1 MSIKVLLVT
10 PYSFQKYGGVQNQV
24 NLIEDYLSSHEEFEV
39 KVFAYGKTE
48 SLDSNKVF
56 NIPFNSSVS
65 SVLLFPNR
73 KLLLDYIDWADV
85 VHVHEPFVPI
95 FFWKLPKNKK
105 YIFTHHASLGRII
118 TNILSIVYKSF
129 RYRSISTYVS
139 KSAESNALSLN
150 SEPVLIPNMIKINPD
165 ISFNKRQGY
174 LFIGRQ
180 ESRKNYS
187 FFVKL
192 SNHKQFTNKLFYAI
206 TNKDKSDKNITIYES
221 PTDEFK
227 IEIFGKTNIYLAL
240 NTKSESFGI
249 TLLEAVN
256 NGNLVISSD
265 LISFINVLPNS
276 HIVYKNNNF
285 DSLCNVLT
293 KLDSE
298 DLNFLWNKQYK
309 DIREYDLKENMKKF
323 ILLYSNL

>member
-1 MSIKVLLVT
+1 M
-10 PYSFQKYGGVQNQV
+10 
-24 NLIEDYLSSHEEFEV
+24 
-39 KVFAYGKTE
+39 
-48 SLDSNKVF
+48 
-56 NIPFNSSVS
+56 
-65 SVLLFPNR
+65 
-73 KLLLDYIDWADV
+73 LLDYIDWADV

-150 SEPVLIPNMIKINPD
+150 SEPVLIPNMIKINPN

-206 TNKDKSDKNITIYES
+206 TNKDKSDKNITIYEN

-265 LISFINVLPNS
+265 LSSFINVLPKS

-309 DIREYDLKENMKKF
+309 DIREYDLEENMKKF

>member
-24 NLIEDYLSSHEEFEV
+24 NLMEDYLSSHEEFEV

-56 NIPFNSSVS
+56 NIPFNSSIS

-150 SEPVLIPNMIKINPD
+150 SEPVLIPNMIKINPN

-206 TNKDKSDKNITIYES
+206 TNKDKSDKNITIYEN

-265 LISFINVLPNS
+265 LSSFINVLPNS
-276 HIVYKNNNF
+276 YIVYKNNNF

-293 KLDSE
+293 NLDSE
-298 DLNFLWNKQYK
+298 DLNHLWNKQYK
-309 DIREYDLKENMKKF
+309 DIRKYDLEENMKKF

>member
-56 NIPFNSSVS
+56 NIPFNSSIS

-105 YIFTHHASLGRII
+105 YIFTHHASLGAII

-139 KSAESNALSLN
+139 KSAKSNALSLN
-150 SEPVLIPNMIKINPD
+150 SEPVLIPNMIKINPN

-206 TNKDKSDKNITIYES
+206 TNKDKSDKNITIYEN

-298 DLNFLWNKQYK
+298 DLNLLWNKQYK
-309 DIREYDLKENMKKF
+309 DIREYNLEENMKKF

>member
-1 MSIKVLLVT
+1 VSIKVLLVT

-24 NLIEDYLSSHEEFEV
+24 NLIEEYLSSHDEYEV
-39 KVFAYGKTE
+39 KVFAYGKTK

-73 KLLLDYIDWADV
+73 KLLLEYIDWADV
-85 VHVHEPFVPI
+85 VHVHEPFVPLL
-95 FFWKLPKNKK
+95 FWKLPKNKK
-105 YIFTHHASLGRII
+105 YVFTHHASLGAIV
-118 TNILSIVYKSF
+118 TNILNIIYNFF

-139 KSAESNALSLN
+139 KSAETNALSLN
-150 SEPVLIPNMIKINPD
+150 SEPVLIPNMIKINQN
-165 ISFNKRQGY
+165 ISFNKSHGF

-180 ESRKNYS
+180 EPRKNYS

-206 TNKDKSDKNITIYES
+206 TNKDRSDKNITI
-221 PTDEFK
+221 FK
-227 IEIFGKTNIYLAL
+227 NPDDDFKNEIFAKTNIYLAL

-256 NGNLVISSD
+256 NGNLVISSN
-265 LISFINVLPNS
+265 LSSFINVLPNS
-276 HIVYKNNNF
+276 YITYKNKDF

-293 KLDSE
+293 NLEKK
-298 DLNFLWNKQYK
+298 DLNSMWNKQYE
-309 DIREYDLKENMKKF
+309 DISMYDVEENMKKF
-323 ILLYSNL
+323 ILLYANL

>member
-150 SEPVLIPNMIKINPD
+150 SEPVLIPNMIKINPN

-206 TNKDKSDKNITIYES
+206 TNKDKSDKNITIYEN

-256 NGNLVISSD
+256 NGNLVITSNLS
-265 LISFINVLPNS
+265 SFINVLPNS

-298 DLNFLWNKQYK
+298 DLNLLWNKQYK
-309 DIREYDLKENMKKF
+309 DIREYDLEENMKKF

>member
-73 KLLLDYIDWADV
+73 KLLRDYIDWADV
-85 VHVHEPFVPI
+85 VHVHEPFVPL

-118 TNILSIVYKSF
+118 TNILSIVYKFF

-139 KSAESNALSLN
+139 KSAESNALSLD
-150 SEPVLIPNMIKINPD
+150 SEPVLIPNMIKINPN

-206 TNKDKSDKNITIYES
+206 TNKDKSDKNITIYEN
-221 PTDEFK
+221 PTDKFK

-276 HIVYKNNNF
+276 HIVYKNKDF
-285 DSLCNVLT
+285 ESLCNVIT
-293 KLDSE
+293 NLDSK
-298 DLNFLWNKQYK
+298 DLNSLWNKQYE
-309 DIREYDLKENMKKF
+309 DIRMYDLEINMKKF

>member
-1 MSIKVLLVT
+1 MSIKVLLLS
-10 PYSFQKYGGVQNQV
+10 PYSFKKYGGVQNQV
-24 NLIEDYLSSHEEFEV
+24 NLIEKYLMSHHKFEV
-39 KVFAYGKTE
+39 KVFAYGKLD
-48 SLDSNKVF
+48 SLDSNLVF
-56 NIPFNSSVS
+56 NIPFNSSIS

-118 TNILSIVYKSF
+118 TNILSIVYKFF

-150 SEPVLIPNMIKINPD
+150 SEPVLIPNMIKINPN

-206 TNKDKSDKNITIYES
+206 TNKDKSDKNITIYEN

-265 LISFINVLPNS
+265 LSSFINVLPNS

>member
-39 KVFAYGKTE
+39 KVFAYGKTK

-56 NIPFNSSVS
+56 NIPFNFSVS

-150 SEPVLIPNMIKINPD
+150 SEPVLIPNMIKINPN

-206 TNKDKSDKNITIYES
+206 TNKNKSDKNITIYEN

-265 LISFINVLPNS
+265 LSSFINVLPNS

-309 DIREYDLKENMKKF
+309 DIHEYDLKENMKKF

>member
-1 MSIKVLLVT
+1 MNIKVLLLT
-10 PYSFQKYGGVQNQV
+10 PYSFNKYGGVQNQV
-24 NLIEDYLSSHEEFEV
+24 NLIEDYLSSHEKFEV

-56 NIPFNSSVS
+56 NIPFNSSIS

-85 VHVHEPFVPI
+85 VHVHEPFVPL
-95 FFWKLPKNKK
+95 FFWKLPKSKK
-105 YIFTHHASLGRII
+105 YIFTHHASLGAII
-118 TNILSIVYKSF
+118 TSILSIIYKIF
-129 RYRSISTYVS
+129 KYRSISTYVS

-150 SEPVLIPNMIKINPD
+150 SEPLLIPNMIKINQN
-165 ISFNKRQGY
+165 ISFNKNQGY

-180 ESRKNYS
+180 ETRKNYS

-192 SNHKQFTNKLFYAI
+192 SNHKEFTNKLFYAI
-206 TNKDKSDKNITIYES
+206 TNEDKSDKNITIFKN
-221 PTDEFK
+221 PTDDFK
-227 IEIFGKTNIYLAL
+227 KQIFGKTNIYLAL

-276 HIVYKNNNF
+276 YIAYKNNDF

-293 KLDSE
+293 KLDSK
-298 DLNFLWNKQYK
+298 DLNLLWNKQYE
-309 DIREYDLKENMKKF
+309 DIRKYDLEENMKKF

>member
-48 SLDSNKVF
+48 SLDSNRVF

-139 KSAESNALSLN
+139 KSAESNALSLD
-150 SEPVLIPNMIKINPD
+150 SEPVLIPNMIKINPN

-206 TNKDKSDKNITIYES
+206 TNKDKSDKNITIYEN

-298 DLNFLWNKQYK
+298 DLNLLWNKQYK
-309 DIREYDLKENMKKF
+309 DIREYDLEENMKKF

>member
-56 NIPFNSSVS
+56 NIPFNSSIS

-150 SEPVLIPNMIKINPD
+150 SEPVLIPNMIKINPN

-206 TNKDKSDKNITIYES
+206 TNKDKSDKNITI
-221 PTDEFK
+221 FK
-227 IEIFGKTNIYLAL
+227 NPSDKFKNEIFGKANIYLAL

-265 LISFINVLPNS
+265 LSSFINVLPNS

-298 DLNFLWNKQYK
+298 DLNLLWNKQYK
-309 DIREYDLKENMKKF
+309 DIREYDLEENMKKF

>member
-39 KVFAYGKTE
+39 KVFAYGKTK

-150 SEPVLIPNMIKINPD
+150 SEPVLIPNMIKINPN

-206 TNKDKSDKNITIYES
+206 TNKDKSDKNITIYEN

-265 LISFINVLPNS
+265 LSSFINVLPNS

>member
-150 SEPVLIPNMIKINPD
+150 SEPVLIPNMIKINPN

-206 TNKDKSDKNITIYES
+206 TNKDKSDKNITIYEN

-265 LISFINVLPNS
+265 LSSFINVLPNS
-276 HIVYKNNNF
+276 HIAYKNNNF

-298 DLNFLWNKQYK
+298 DLNLLWNKQYK
-309 DIREYDLKENMKKF
+309 DIREYDLEENMKKF

>member
-150 SEPVLIPNMIKINPD
+150 SEPVLIPNMIKINPN

-206 TNKDKSDKNITIYES
+206 TNKDKSDKNITIYEN

-265 LISFINVLPNS
+265 LSSFINVLPNS

-298 DLNFLWNKQYK
+298 DLNLLWNKQYK
-309 DIREYDLKENMKKF
+309 YIREYDLEENMKKF

>member
-56 NIPFNSSVS
+56 NIPFNSSIS

-118 TNILSIVYKSF
+118 TNILSILYKSF

-150 SEPVLIPNMIKINPD
+150 SEPVLIPNMIKINPN

-206 TNKDKSDKNITIYES
+206 TNKDKSDKNIIIYEN

-298 DLNFLWNKQYK
+298 DLNLLWNKQYK
-309 DIREYDLKENMKKF
+309 DIREYDLEENMKKF

>member
-150 SEPVLIPNMIKINPD
+150 SEPVLIPNMIKINPN

-206 TNKDKSDKNITIYES
+206 TNKDKSDKNITIYEN

-265 LISFINVLPNS
+265 LNSFINVLPNS

-298 DLNFLWNKQYK
+298 DLNLLWNKQYK
-309 DIREYDLKENMKKF
+309 DIREYDLEENMKKF
-323 ILLYSNL
+323 ILLYSKL

>member
-150 SEPVLIPNMIKINPD
+150 SEPVLIPNMIKINPN

-192 SNHKQFTNKLFYAI
+192 SNNKQFTNKLFYAI
-206 TNKDKSDKNITIYES
+206 TNKDKSDKNITIYEN

-298 DLNFLWNKQYK
+298 DLNSLWNKQYK

>member
-39 KVFAYGKTE
+39 KVFAYGKTK
-48 SLDSNKVF
+48 SLDSNRVF

-150 SEPVLIPNMIKINPD
+150 SEPVLIPNMIKINPN

-206 TNKDKSDKNITIYES
+206 TNKDKSDKNITIYEN

-298 DLNFLWNKQYK
+298 DLNLLWNKQYK
-309 DIREYDLKENMKKF
+309 DIREYDLEENMKKF

>member
-39 KVFAYGKTE
+39 KVFAYGKTK

-105 YIFTHHASLGRII
+105 YIFTHHASLGRIV

-150 SEPVLIPNMIKINPD
+150 SEPVLIPNMIKINPN
-165 ISFNKRQGY
+165 ISFNKKQGY

-206 TNKDKSDKNITIYES
+206 TNKDKSDKNITIYEN

-298 DLNFLWNKQYK
+298 DLNLLWNKQYK
-309 DIREYDLKENMKKF
+309 DIREYDLEENMKKF

>member
-10 PYSFQKYGGVQNQV
+10 PYSFEKYGGVQNQV
-24 NLIEDYLSSHEEFEV
+24 NLMEDFLSLHNEYEV
-39 KVFAYGKTE
+39 KVFAYGKTDL
-48 SLDSNKVF
+48 LDSNKVF
-56 NIPFNSSVS
+56 NIPFNSSIS

-73 KLLLDYIDWADV
+73 KLLRDYIDWADV
-85 VHVHEPFVPI
+85 VHIHEPFVPI

-105 YIFTHHASLGRII
+105 YIFTHHASLGKII
-118 TNILSIVYKSF
+118 TNILSIVYKFF
-129 RYRSISTYVS
+129 RFKSISTYVS
-139 KSAESNALSLN
+139 ESAESNALSLN
-150 SEPVLIPNMIKINPD
+150 SEPVLIPNMININQN
-165 ISFNKRQGY
+165 ISFNKSQGY

-180 ESRKNYS
+180 EKRKNYN

-192 SNHKQFTNKLFYAI
+192 SNQKQFTNKLFFAV
-206 TNKDKSDKNITIYES
+206 TNKAKSDKNITIFEN

-227 IEIFGKTNIYLAL
+227 NVIFGKTNIYLAL

-265 LISFINVLPNS
+265 LSSFINVLPNS
-276 HIVYKNNNF
+276 YIVYKNNNF
-285 DSLCNVLT
+285 DSLFNVLT

-298 DLNFLWNKQYK
+298 DLNFLWNKQYE
-309 DIREYDLKENMKKF
+309 DIRKYDLEENMKKF
-323 ILLYSNL
+323 ILLYSNI

>member
-1 MSIKVLLVT
+1 VSIKVLLVT

-129 RYRSISTYVS
+129 KYRSISTYVS

-150 SEPVLIPNMIKINPD
+150 SEPVLIPNMIKINPN

-206 TNKDKSDKNITIYES
+206 TNKDKSDKNITIYEN

-265 LISFINVLPNS
+265 LSSFINVLPNS

-298 DLNFLWNKQYK
+298 DLNLLWNKQYK
-309 DIREYDLKENMKKF
+309 DIREYDLEENMKKF

>member
-150 SEPVLIPNMIKINPD
+150 SEPVLIPNMIKINSN

-206 TNKDKSDKNITIYES
+206 TNKDKSDKNITIYEN

-240 NTKSESFGI
+240 NTKNESFGI

-265 LISFINVLPNS
+265 LSSFINVLPNS

-285 DSLCNVLT
+285 DSLCNLLT

-309 DIREYDLKENMKKF
+309 DIREYDLNKNMKKF
-323 ILLYSNL
+323 ILLYTNL

>member
-56 NIPFNSSVS
+56 NIPFNSSIS
-65 SVLLFPNR
+65 SVLLFPN
-73 KLLLDYIDWADV
+73 KNLLHDYIDWADV
-85 VHVHEPFVPI
+85 VHVHEPFVPLL
-95 FFWKLPKNKK
+95 FWKLPKDKK
-105 YIFTHHASLGRII
+105 YIFTHHASLGVII
-118 TNILSIVYKSF
+118 TTILSIIYKIF

-139 KSAESNALSLN
+139 KSSESNALSLN
-150 SEPVLIPNMIKINPD
+150 NEPVLIPNMIKINQH
-165 ISFNKRQGY
+165 ISFNKSQGY

-180 ESRKNYS
+180 EIRKNYRL
-187 FFVKL
+187 FVKL

-206 TNKDKSDKNITIYES
+206 TNIDKSDKNITVFKN

-227 IEIFGKTNIYLAL
+227 NEIFGKSNIYLAL

-298 DLNFLWNKQYK
+298 DLNLLWNKQYK
-309 DIREYDLKENMKKF
+309 DIREYDLEENMKKF

>member
-39 KVFAYGKTE
+39 KVFAYGKTK

-150 SEPVLIPNMIKINPD
+150 SEPVLIPNMIKINPN

-180 ESRKNYS
+180 ESRKNYN

-206 TNKDKSDKNITIYES
+206 TNKNKSDKNITIYEN

-265 LISFINVLPNS
+265 LSSFINVLPNS

-293 KLDSE
+293 KLDSG

>member
-150 SEPVLIPNMIKINPD
+150 SEPVLIPNMIKINPN

-180 ESRKNYS
+180 ESRKNYN

-206 TNKDKSDKNITIYES
+206 TNKDKSDKNITIYEN

-256 NGNLVISSD
+256 NGNIVISSD

-298 DLNFLWNKQYK
+298 DLNHLWNKQYK
-309 DIREYDLKENMKKF
+309 DIREYDLEENMKKF

>member
-139 KSAESNALSLN
+139 KSAKSNALSLN
-150 SEPVLIPNMIKINPD
+150 SEPVLIPNMIKINPN

-206 TNKDKSDKNITIYES
+206 TNKDKSDKNITIYKN

-298 DLNFLWNKQYK
+298 DLNLLWNKQYK
-309 DIREYDLKENMKKF
+309 DIREYDLEENMKKF

>member
-56 NIPFNSSVS
+56 NIPFNSSIS

-73 KLLLDYIDWADV
+73 KLLIDYIDWADV

-150 SEPVLIPNMIKINPD
+150 SEPVLIPNMIKINPN

-206 TNKDKSDKNITIYES
+206 TNKDKSDKNITIYEN

-265 LISFINVLPNS
+265 LSSFINVLPNS

-298 DLNFLWNKQYK
+298 DLNLLWNKQYK
-309 DIREYDLKENMKKF
+309 DIREYDLEENMKKF

>member
-39 KVFAYGKTE
+39 KIFAYGKTK

-118 TNILSIVYKSF
+118 TNILSIVYKF
-129 RYRSISTYVS
+129 NRYRSISTYVS

-150 SEPVLIPNMIKINPD
+150 SEPVLIPNMIKINPN

-206 TNKDKSDKNITIYES
+206 TNKDKSDKNITIYEN

-298 DLNFLWNKQYK
+298 DLNLLWNKQYK
-309 DIREYDLKENMKKF
+309 DIREYDLEENMKKF

>member
-65 SVLLFPNR
+65 SVLLFPSR
-73 KLLLDYIDWADV
+73 KLLRDYIDWADV
-85 VHVHEPFVPI
+85 VHVHEPFVPL

-118 TNILSIVYKSF
+118 TNILSIVYKFF

-150 SEPVLIPNMIKINPD
+150 SEPVLIPNMIKINQN
-165 ISFNKRQGY
+165 ISFNKSQGY

-180 ESRKNYS
+180 ETRKNYS

-206 TNKDKSDKNITIYES
+206 TNKDKSDKNITIYEN
-221 PTDEFK
+221 PTDKFK

-265 LISFINVLPNS
+265 LSSFINVLPNS
-276 HIVYKNNNF
+276 YIVYKNNNF

>member
-1 MSIKVLLVT
+1 VSIKVLLVT

-39 KVFAYGKTE
+39 KVFAYGKTK

-150 SEPVLIPNMIKINPD
+150 SEPILIPNMIKINPN
-165 ISFNKRQGY
+165 ISFNKNQGY

-180 ESRKNYS
+180 ETRKNYS

-192 SNHKQFTNKLFYAI
+192 SNHKQFTNKLFYAV
-206 TNKDKSDKNITIYES
+206 TNKDISHKNITVFKN

-256 NGNLVISSD
+256 YGNLVISSD
-265 LISFINVLPNS
+265 LSSFINVLPNS
-276 HIVYKNNNF
+276 YIVYKNNDF
-285 DSLCNVLT
+285 ESLCSVLT
-293 KLDSE
+293 KLDSK
-298 DLNFLWNKQYK
+298 DLNSLWNKQYE
-309 DIREYDLKENMKKF
+309 DIRKYDLEENMKKF
-323 ILLYSNL
+323 LLLYSNL

>member
-150 SEPVLIPNMIKINPD
+150 SEPVLIPNMIKINPN

-206 TNKDKSDKNITIYES
+206 TNKDKSDKNITIYEN

-293 KLDSE
+293 KLDLE

>member
-10 PYSFQKYGGVQNQV
+10 PYSFHKYGGVQNQV

-56 NIPFNSSVS
+56 NIPFNSSIS

-150 SEPVLIPNMIKINPD
+150 SEPVLIPNMIKINPN

-206 TNKDKSDKNITIYES
+206 TNKDKSDKNITIYEN

-265 LISFINVLPNS
+265 LSSFINVLPNS

-298 DLNFLWNKQYK
+298 DLNLLWNKQYK
-309 DIREYDLKENMKKF
+309 DIREYDLEENMKKF

>member
-56 NIPFNSSVS
+56 NIPFNSSIS

-150 SEPVLIPNMIKINPD
+150 SEPVLIPNMIKINPN

-206 TNKDKSDKNITIYES
+206 TNKDKSDKNITIYEN

-265 LISFINVLPNS
+265 LSSFINVLPNS
-276 HIVYKNNNF
+276 YIVYKNNNF

-293 KLDSE
+293 NLDSE
-298 DLNFLWNKQYK
+298 DLNHLWNKQYK
-309 DIREYDLKENMKKF
+309 DIHKYDLEENMKKF

>member
-129 RYRSISTYVS
+129 SYRSISTYVS

-150 SEPVLIPNMIKINPD
+150 SEPVLIPNMIKINPN

-206 TNKDKSDKNITIYES
+206 TNKDKSDKNITIYEN

-265 LISFINVLPNS
+265 LNSFINVLPNS

-298 DLNFLWNKQYK
+298 DLNLLWNKQYK

>member
-1 MSIKVLLVT
+1 MSIKVLLIT

-150 SEPVLIPNMIKINPD
+150 SEPVLIPNMIKINPN

-206 TNKDKSDKNITIYES
+206 TNKDKSDKNITIYEN

-298 DLNFLWNKQYK
+298 DLNLLWNKQYK
-309 DIREYDLKENMKKF
+309 DIREYDLEENMKKF

>member
-1 MSIKVLLVT
+1 VSIKVLLVT

-150 SEPVLIPNMIKINPD
+150 SEPVLIPNMIKINPN

-206 TNKDKSDKNITIYES
+206 TNKDKSDKNITIYEN

-265 LISFINVLPNS
+265 LSSFINVLPNS

-309 DIREYDLKENMKKF
+309 DIREYDLEENMKKF